1 MFWIVGIALIA
12 SWIVAVVFTPY
23 LGVKMLPN
31 IRKVEGGHAAIYNTR
46 HYNRFRRLLTRVIAR
61 KWMVAGT
68 VIAVFTLAIL
78 GMGLVKKQFSPP
90 PIARKCW
97 WKCRC
102 LMAHPLSRPAPRR
115 RKSKPG

>member
-1 MFWIVGIALIA
+1 M
-12 SWIVAVVFTPY
+12 IVAVVFTPY

-78 GMGLVKKQFSPP
+78 GHGAGEKTVFPHLRSPGSAGGSADALWH
-90 PIARKCW
+90 I
-97 WKCRC
+97 
-102 LMAHPLSRPAPRR
+102 H
-115 RKSKPG
+115 